1 MENKNAGL
9 TLIELVAVIG
19 IMAVLVGVMG
29 LSVTAIS
36 SQRVSS
42 AAGDV
47 KEALQTAQTIA
58 MSKRGCYVDITYDDG
73 DVVFTTYAIETNL
86 TGSPA
91 TEEIKAKVVSKLT
104 IGGGIKV
111 ALAGDVGAQVESGS
125 HYRLRFDRA
134 SGAYKTIGIAVGGS
148 FVENSFD
155 TEKIVFTKG
164 SKTATLVV
172 SRLTGRITYGD

>member
-1 MENKNAGL
+1 MEKKNAGL

-58 MSKRGCYVDITYDDG
+58 MSKRGCYVDITYEDG
-73 DVVFTTYAIETNL
+73 DVVFTTYARETNVS
-86 TGSPA
+86 GDPE

-104 IGGGIKV
+104 IGGGITV
-111 ALAGDVGAQVESGS
+111 ELAGDVGALVQAGS
-125 HYRLRFDRA
+125 HFRLNFDRA
-134 SGAYKTIGIAVGGS
+134 SGSYKAIGIEVGGS
-148 FVENSFD
+148 FVDNSFD
-155 TEKIVFTKG
+155 TEKIVFKKG
-164 SKTATLVV
+164 SKKATLVI